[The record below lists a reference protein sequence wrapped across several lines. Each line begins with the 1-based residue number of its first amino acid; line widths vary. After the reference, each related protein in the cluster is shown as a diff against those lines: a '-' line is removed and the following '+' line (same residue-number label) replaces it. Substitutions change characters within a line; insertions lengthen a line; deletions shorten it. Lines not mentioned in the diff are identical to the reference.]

1 MPELAFPLL
10 VLVRGAGH
18 EANAGKP
25 GETRLNW
32 TNRGTAAWEQALGR
46 SREAHAVVID
56 DMPVYRHGVMHLL
69 GRIPG
74 IGRVE
79 LVEPG
84 ALAARNASLPAPA
97 LLVFGMPPDLAD
109 GWHLL
114 RLASLM
120 LKPRRLLLVSE
131 NMWQRLPPGLD
142 GRFARSLH
150 RSASLSTVERDVCAL
165 LELPLPAEAP
175 PGQHAGPAAFRR
187 PFHVLA

>member
-1 MPELAFPLL
+1 M
-10 VLVRGAGH
+10 
-18 EANAGKP
+18 
-25 GETRLNW
+25 NW
-32 TNRGTAAWEQALGR
+32 TNRGAAAWEQVLGR

-69 GRIPG
+69 GKMPG

-79 LVEPG
+79 LVEPD

-114 RLASLM
+114 RLASLV
-120 LKPRRLLLVSE
+120 LKPRRLLLVSD

-142 GRFARSLH
+142 GRFARSLS
-150 RSASLSTVERDVCAL
+150 RSASLATIERDVRAL
-165 LELPLPAEAP
+165 LDLPPPAETP
-175 PGQHAGPAAFRR
+175 PEQYTGPAAFRR